1 MVYKWNSAARVKSD
15 AQKTGEL
22 FEKLEK
28 TGGLT
33 PARVVD
39 ASREKD
45 SLLHKEFE
53 WNDSIAAEAYR
64 EQQARVLI
72 CMIQIEPEEE
82 KAEPVRAFFNVE
94 YGSKH
99 YESTKIVLEDA
110 EKTSA
115 LLSMALSDLRAFQ
128 RKYAGLKALSS
139 VFEAIDE
146 AVAS

>member
-1 MVYKWNSAARVKSD
+1 
-15 AQKTGEL
+15 
-22 FEKLEK
+22 
-28 TGGLT
+28 
-33 PARVVD
+33 
-39 ASREKD
+39 
-45 SLLHKEFE
+45 
-53 WNDSIAAEAYR
+53 
-64 EQQARVLI
+64 
-72 CMIQIEPEEE
+72 MIQIEPEEK